1 MIWSYIKKNFI
12 MRLLGIAVVSL
23 FSLSL
28 NAEAG
33 NVSDYCA
40 AKWARSESM
49 GGSYGEA
56 MMGVRDT
63 APDCYCQADINK
75 VKTMGAEMTASYL
88 NQCKQS

>member
-1 MIWSYIKKNFI
+1 MK
-12 MRLLGIAVVSL
+12 LLSIAIISV

-33 NVSDYCA
+33 NVSDKCA
-40 AKWARSESM
+40 AKWARSEMM

-56 MMGVRDT
+56 MMGIRNI

-75 VKTMGAEMTASYL
+75 VKTMGAEFTNSYL
-88 NQCKQS
+88 NECKQS